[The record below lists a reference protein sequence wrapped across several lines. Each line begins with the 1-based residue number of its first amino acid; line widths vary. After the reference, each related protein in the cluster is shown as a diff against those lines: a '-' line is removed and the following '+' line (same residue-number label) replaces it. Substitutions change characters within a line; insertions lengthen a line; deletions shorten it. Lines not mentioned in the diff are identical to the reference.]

1 MPFNFEVT
9 CSDGSKIP
17 ANVRIHFI
25 WKSWPNS
32 FIIFLQS
39 NNLIVNVADNKAPKF
54 NQRNYLLSG
63 VSKRLPTGVDLLK
76 VYPGQIDLFIQD
88 IDRDAQ
94 GQLQDEFQIIIQ
106 GKYNNF

>member
-1 MPFNFEVT
+1 MN
-9 CSDGSKIP
+9 I
-17 ANVRIHFI
+17 
-25 WKSWPNS
+25 
-32 FIIFLQS
+32 
-39 NNLIVNVADNKAPKF
+39 ADNKAPKF

-106 GKYNNF
+106 GKYNDFWGKIQLFVYKKSTVCLHSYNFFHIFRV

>member
-1 MPFNFEVT
+1 M
-9 CSDGSKIP
+9 
-17 ANVRIHFI
+17 
-25 WKSWPNS
+25 
-32 FIIFLQS
+32 
-39 NNLIVNVADNKAPKF
+39 NVADNKAPKF

-106 GKYNNF
+106 GKYNNFWGKSAVCLQKNQLSLFTFLQLFSYFQSLKMYLKCH

>member
-1 MPFNFEVT
+1 M
-9 CSDGSKIP
+9 
-17 ANVRIHFI
+17 
-25 WKSWPNS
+25 
-32 FIIFLQS
+32 
-39 NNLIVNVADNKAPKF
+39 NVADNKAPKF

-94 GQLQDEFQIIIQ
+94 GQLQDEFQITIQ
-106 GKYNNF
+106 GKYNNCLQKIS